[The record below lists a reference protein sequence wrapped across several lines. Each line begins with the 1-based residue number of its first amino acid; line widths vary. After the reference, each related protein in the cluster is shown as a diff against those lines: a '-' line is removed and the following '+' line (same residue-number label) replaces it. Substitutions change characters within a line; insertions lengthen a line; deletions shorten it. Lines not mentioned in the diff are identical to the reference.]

1 MIEIQ
6 NLQVRRSGRVILD
19 VPELTVES
27 GARLSII
34 GPNGAGKSTLLRVL
48 AGLETDY
55 SGRVHVSASIRER
68 VYVHQSPW
76 LFRGSVRSNLL
87 YGVNARG
94 VDRSLSGE
102 QCDKW
107 AELFGLSALLDAAS
121 HTLSGGEAR
130 RVALARALMVQP
142 DLLLLDEPFSDLDE
156 RGVASLEAALEKVGA
171 ATVVTTSPHVA
182 DEEAAATC
190 FRLVTDSA

>member
-94 VDRSLSGE
+94 VDRSLSAK
-102 QCDKW
+102 QCEEW
-107 AELFGLSALLDAAS
+107 AELFGLSAVLDAAS

-130 RVALARALMVQP
+130 RVALARALMVQA